1 MSTMNSMFSKAVEE
15 IINFISNSKNERF
28 VNSIYN
34 DEVLGDSFG
43 DVITT
48 IFEISETLRE
58 GRPIQEEI
66 QKYEDKKRLGH
77 AINLILKVI
86 KGSEPKTA
94 ILETIKKN
102 SQQQYANL
110 REVSISTFI
119 QAFPDNDYTPE
130 EILSLLQK
138 VDLYNEEEYE
148 EQNSQEYNDKDIS
161 IEKEIPYNKQQYLE
175 LFYPFFELHRDG
187 YIDIDSLV
195 YICVHVHFFFM
206 NRAEHIDRDLW
217 PKVIRELSDA
227 VAHKIK
233 YLYYKS
239 LTAYLSIEDNEDKAR
254 QMAFNVIKQ
263 TLSENNSY
271 GRTQYRS
278 NWANIRVVVAT
289 ICRKYMKN
297 PNAYIKVKSRLDGK
311 NRNDYKKDSRM
322 KEFIQSVFEE
332 FMATSKNDYKGL
344 VE

>member
-1 MSTMNSMFSKAVEE
+1 MSTMNSVFSKAVEE
-15 IINFISNSKNERF
+15 IINFISNSRNERF

-102 SQQQYANL
+102 SQQQYVNL

-138 VDLYNEEEYE
+138 VDLRNEEEYE

-161 IEKEIPYNKQQYLE
+161 IEKEISYNKQQYLE

-239 LTAYLSIEDNEDKAR
+239 LTAYLSIEDTEDKAR

-289 ICRKYMKN
+289 VCRKYMKN
-297 PNAYIKVKSRLDGK
+297 PNTYINVKSRLDGK

>member
-110 REVSISTFI
+110 REVSISAFI

-138 VDLYNEEEYE
+138 VDLCNEEEYE

-239 LTAYLSIEDNEDKAR
+239 LTAYLSIEDTEDKAR

-289 ICRKYMKN
+289 ICRKYMQN
-297 PNAYIKVKSRLDGK
+297 PNAYIKVKSRLGGK